1 MVRQKILY
9 LAIFSLLMMA
19 LLIFSPAVTRAPGKD
34 GSIETKKEITPGSVD
49 DRASGAD
56 AIGRTTG
63 DAPPA
68 DNILSGL
75 AGTVSGTQA
84 RESQYSRINFFLSAP
99 ARASLAIPATWE
111 GWYLTQETTR
121 TTDFLYTTPAGEKQ
135 TLFTIRWFDQADW
148 NAKVELHKTA
158 TVLGSTD
165 GFIFTAEKQGSAD
178 AGRMPRDRYEQMIEE
193 TEAVLGSFKSY
204 KN

>member
-9 LAIFSLLMMA
+9 LAIFSLLVMA

-34 GSIETKKEITPGSVD
+34 GSIETKKEIKPESVD
-49 DRASGAD
+49 DRATGAD
-56 AIGRTTG
+56 VIGRATG

-68 DNILSGL
+68 DNILSGP

-84 RESQYSRINFFLSAP
+84 SESRYSRINFFLSAP
-99 ARASLAIPATWE
+99 ARASLAIPAAWE

-135 TLFTIRWFDQADW
+135 ALFTIRWYDQADW
-148 NAKVELHKTA
+148 NAKAELHKTA
-158 TVLGSTD
+158 TVIGSAD
-165 GFIFTAEKQGSAD
+165 GFIFTVEKQGSTD
-178 AGRMPRDRYEQMIEE
+178 AGRTSGDRYKKMIKE